1 MKRNKM
7 GTDLHA
13 DRQVTEKHDIIREV
27 MMLHTIHL
35 SRKIITKNM
44 SWQSE
49 MREC

>member
-1 MKRNKM
+1 M
-7 GTDLHA
+7 GKDLHA
-13 DRQVTEKHDIIREV
+13 ARHVTEKHIIRQV